1 MRSDRHFFLERT
13 VKGDN
18 ILLAVG
24 SSYMK
29 VYKVLET
36 QSSVEAQLAVYYID
50 TVTTNAG

>member
-13 VKGDN
+13 IKGDN

-29 VYKVLET
+29 VYKVLVT